1 MTILTHPYI
10 LPTRRVEK
18 ATATVFEDPL
28 SKALLDRIQQ
38 IAVHWAIKNDDR
50 VIAARTKCNNEIHPS

>member
-38 IAVHWAIKNDDR
+38 IA
-50 VIAARTKCNNEIHPS
+50 PSNPKRIFK